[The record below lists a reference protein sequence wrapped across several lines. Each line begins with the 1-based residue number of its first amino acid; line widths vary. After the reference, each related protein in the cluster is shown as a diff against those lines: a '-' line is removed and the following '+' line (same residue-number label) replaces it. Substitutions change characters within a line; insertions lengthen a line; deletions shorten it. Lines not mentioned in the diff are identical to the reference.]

1 MDKLEEEQNG
11 RIEVMSF
18 ESLLA
23 KQFFKV
29 RFRCLIRLML
39 CLRSLFV
46 GREAVILSCSSNFFV
61 NVKVHS
67 RVYSL
72 FITRSWGRNA

>member
-23 KQFFKV
+23 KQFFKF
-29 RFRCLIRLML
+29 RFRCL
-39 CLRSLFV
+39 
-46 GREAVILSCSSNFFV
+46 
-61 NVKVHS
+61 
-67 RVYSL
+67 
-72 FITRSWGRNA
+72 

>member
-23 KQFFKV
+23 KQFFEV
-29 RFRCLIRLML
+29 RFWCL
-39 CLRSLFV
+39 
-46 GREAVILSCSSNFFV
+46 
-61 NVKVHS
+61 
-67 RVYSL
+67 
-72 FITRSWGRNA
+72 

>member
-23 KQFFKV
+23 KQFFQ
-29 RFRCLIRLML
+29 
-39 CLRSLFV
+39 
-46 GREAVILSCSSNFFV
+46 
-61 NVKVHS
+61 
-67 RVYSL
+67 
-72 FITRSWGRNA
+72 SWF

>member
-23 KQFFKV
+23 KQFFK
-29 RFRCLIRLML
+29 
-39 CLRSLFV
+39 
-46 GREAVILSCSSNFFV
+46 
-61 NVKVHS
+61 
-67 RVYSL
+67 
-72 FITRSWGRNA
+72 SWF